1 MPEAEISAADLDR
14 AAAGMADYDFGF
26 NRPRSCSEFN
36 AGHQYDDSIGAKQL
50 ICTDPGI
57 ASSGGGVE
65 DAYNI
70 DLNSEARI
78 VTGQITTGS
87 HGGTLGSGNPLV
99 TDGGDFQ
106 TFKGAP
112 QWLQLKF
119 RINRQRSHSY
129 S

>member
-1 MPEAEISAADLDR
+1 M
-14 AAAGMADYDFGF
+14 
-26 NRPRSCSEFN
+26 
-36 AGHQYDDSIGAKQL
+36 

-78 VTGQITTGS
+78 VTGQITTDG